1 MNWMTIMS
9 HWWAYFLYKTLP
21 NSWEVEDF
29 DQMMVVKQNNKHSGL
44 ITWNSQSCLIEQW
57 YVWFNHVYIFLS
69 IPLQATHPG
78 LRDLVRDIARLNQ
91 TLFLNR
97 DSKYSEIQKG
107 LLFLSHTMYSLKPW
121 ITANSKTPLINLQR
135 HLLKSPHETLHL
147 PKH

>member
-1 MNWMTIMS
+1 MS
-9 HWWAYFLYKTLP
+9 DST
-21 NSWEVEDF
+21 
-29 DQMMVVKQNNKHSGL
+29 MM
-44 ITWNSQSCLIEQW
+44 
-57 YVWFNHVYIFLS
+57 YIFLS

-91 TLFLNR
+91 TLVLNR

-107 LLFLSHTMYSLKPW
+107 LLFFLDVQSGDQSHTMYSLKPW